1 MDKRSERPR
10 LIEAIR
16 GMGFGE
22 SLFEPPTPV
31 ADCDAALRSMCY
43 LAFVTLV
50 APSESLLDSWLKWQE
65 RIADFRQ
72 TAHRLP
78 RDLYLVLLLQ
88 QENQSAFLENIDRV
102 SRDALI
108 CRKIVCV
115 LGSGGYRAAIETWPF
130 LTFASSTLT
139 SPRALVN
146 VLDGIKNAGY
156 DPQLIDTFSKWISAE
171 HARSVLA
178 GSQPP
183 ALIPE
188 PKLDTYSRSLPASEE
203 APHKMRLL
211 TIKDFRGIR
220 KMEIDLS
227 ADLVLI
233 HGRNGTGKT
242 SVFDALEWALLG
254 EVEHI
259 DDIAA
264 EGDSRPPFINL
275 FSEDGVA
282 AVNLQLESAGTTV
295 TLSRS
300 IGLDG
305 NRSLRFEERAYGDNR
320 LALIDI
326 LGEQARNLNI
336 GNLRDLTRSSNF
348 LAQATLRRFFSKRP
362 DERYAAVSYLLGTHD
377 YAKFLKKLNDVR
389 EEFTKAVAN
398 AGSELSELAQ
408 QIELKQGDLRRFTS
422 QLVHSPVGA
431 ELDSRIEQVLSLIGR
446 DLVAFGSEIS
456 QIPLSRPLL
465 FEEVKAFLD
474 VAEQWQSV
482 TSANLDKRLKD
493 MAFVERSY
501 ALLHQQENQSR
512 EIRAELLALDTRDQ
526 YLKGELQGEE
536 ILRRQLDENLA
547 NFRLRFQS
555 LNSATGAF
563 QKLKDLGNSEPEVR
577 RRILTY
583 SQQLEEVAAKEQN
596 EQGKRDAGRQDEAN
610 LLSSKKRLA
619 AESATLQEQLHMIY
633 GLQGRVNEAT
643 RYRDEAASIQSE
655 VGANQADMAQL
666 EAGLA
671 TADQEYAQ
679 IFAALDANAKAL
691 ATSRS
696 SLQDYRSLL
705 SSLRTYLREP
715 SCPLCGQR
723 YESLDELRRHV
734 DNSLEADPPE
744 LARMEKEGETFRRR
758 LKLVT
763 DTQDQL
769 RQRMATAAANIRSN
783 RRRLSDI
790 ESSLAEIRKLSIEA
804 GFGDQEVDQSTVG
817 SRRGTIEKQLQER
830 ASELA
835 QIDAAYAVRKGE
847 YSQFESAVTFLAE
860 QREEIDG
867 KLQLARQ
874 EHSQL
879 TSLRSQLLHSVS
891 VANTEEISDRE
902 REAAEQLTA
911 VKKDMVTAEQERAV
925 REGKITNIQAELSSL
940 GKQKSTKEQ
949 QLRALSLET
958 EQLKASASR
967 IEGFHSATI
976 AEARTEATVSLN
988 RLKEL
993 ASEIDNAKQ
1002 VTSWLLARR
1011 EANAASDQIESLN
1024 SQRQDLE
1031 RSRDLDR
1038 NWEIHLTALSRM
1050 ITSARHEAENWQ
1062 LENYGPSISN
1072 LYKRFSAHPIF
1083 GNIKATVDPAKE
1095 EVRIT
1100 AEVTDSLARFV
1111 KHPSEGVAPLR
1122 YFSEAQA
1129 NVLALSVFLSNVL
1142 QQRWSKMTSVFMDD
1156 PVQNMDDLNSNA
1168 FIDTIRALTTSA
1180 GRQFVVA
1187 TCDPHLYRLM
1197 LVKLAC
1203 LNADPRRK
1211 RFSAYRLEGISVDGP
1226 NLVPDV

>member
-1 MDKRSERPR
+1 
-10 LIEAIR
+10 
-16 GMGFGE
+16 MGFGE
-22 SLFEPPTPV
+22 SLFEPPGPV

-72 TAHRLP
+72 SAHRLP

-88 QENQSAFLENIDRV
+88 PENQSAFLENIDRV

-130 LTFASSTLT
+130 LTFASSTLA
-139 SPRALVN
+139 SPRALVS

-178 GSQPP
+178 CSQPP

-188 PKLDTYSRSLPASEE
+188 RKLDAYSRSLPASEE
-203 APHKMRLL
+203 PPHRMRLL

-259 DDIAA
+259 DDISA

-282 AVNLQLESAGTTV
+282 AVNLQLESGGTTV
-295 TLSRS
+295 SLSRS

-305 NRSLRFEERAYGDNR
+305 NRSLRFDERAYSDNR

-398 AGSELSELAQ
+398 GNSELSDLAQ

-422 QLVHSPVGA
+422 QLVDSPAGA
-431 ELDSRIEQVLSLIGR
+431 ELDARIEQVLNLIAR

-456 QIPLSRPLL
+456 KIPLSRPLL
-465 FEEVKAFLD
+465 FEEVRAFLD

-482 TSANLDKRLKD
+482 TSASLDKRLKD
-493 MAFVERSY
+493 MAFVERSN
-501 ALLHQQENQSR
+501 ALLHQQETQSR
-512 EIRAELLALDTRDQ
+512 EIRAELLALDARDQ
-526 YLKGELQGEE
+526 YLKGELQSEE
-536 ILRRQLDENLA
+536 VLRRQLDEKLA
-547 NFRLRFQS
+547 NLRLRFQS
-555 LNSATGAF
+555 LSTATGVF
-563 QKLKDLGNSEPEVR
+563 QKLKDLGKSEPEVK

-583 SQQLEEVAAKEQN
+583 SQQLDEVATKEQS
-596 EQGKRDAGRQDEAN
+596 EQRKRDAGRQDEAN
-610 LLSSKKRLA
+610 LLSSKKRLT
-619 AESATLQEQLHMIY
+619 AETATLQDQLRMIY
-633 GLQGRVNEAT
+633 GLQGRVNEVA

-655 VGANQADMAQL
+655 VGVNQAEIAQL
-666 EAGLA
+666 EAELA

-679 IFAALDANAKAL
+679 VFAVLDVNAKAL
-691 ATSRS
+691 ASSRS
-696 SLQDYRSLL
+696 SLQDYRRLL

-723 YESLDELRRHV
+723 YASLDELRRHV
-734 DNSLEADPPE
+734 DSSLEADPPE
-744 LARMEKEGETFRRR
+744 LARMEREGQTFRNR

-769 RQRMATAAANIRSN
+769 RQRIATAAASIRSN
-783 RRRLSDI
+783 RRRLADI

-804 GFGDQEVDQSTVG
+804 GFGDQEVDEGAVG
-817 SRRGTIEKQLQER
+817 SRRGAIEKQLQES

-847 YSQFESAVTFLAE
+847 YSQYESAVTFLAE
-860 QREEIDG
+860 QRREIDG

-879 TSLRSQLLHSVS
+879 TSLRSQLLDSL
-891 VANTEEISDRE
+891 ALADTEAISDRE
-902 REAAEQLTA
+902 REVADQLTA
-911 VKKDMVTAEQERAV
+911 VRQEMATAEQERAV
-925 REGKITNIQAELSSL
+925 REGKISNIQAELSSL

-949 QLRALSLET
+949 QLSRL
-958 EQLKASASR
+958 LKKS
-967 IEGFHSATI
+967 G
-976 AEARTEATVSLN
+976 
-988 RLKEL
+988 
-993 ASEIDNAKQ
+993 
-1002 VTSWLLARR
+1002 
-1011 EANAASDQIESLN
+1011 
-1024 SQRQDLE
+1024 
-1031 RSRDLDR
+1031 
-1038 NWEIHLTALSRM
+1038 
-1050 ITSARHEAENWQ
+1050 
-1062 LENYGPSISN
+1062 
-1072 LYKRFSAHPIF
+1072 
-1083 GNIKATVDPAKE
+1083 
-1095 EVRIT
+1095 
-1100 AEVTDSLARFV
+1100 
-1111 KHPSEGVAPLR
+1111 
-1122 YFSEAQA
+1122 
-1129 NVLALSVFLSNVL
+1129 
-1142 QQRWSKMTSVFMDD
+1142 
-1156 PVQNMDDLNSNA
+1156 
-1168 FIDTIRALTTSA
+1168 
-1180 GRQFVVA
+1180 
-1187 TCDPHLYRLM
+1187 
-1197 LVKLAC
+1197 
-1203 LNADPRRK
+1203 
-1211 RFSAYRLEGISVDGP
+1211 DG
-1226 NLVPDV
+1226 